1 MLFSSRETACVSIA
15 WASANG
21 LSEVYTWTQTGN
33 ENMRAVNEK
42 LGYVTRDV
50 SITVRAPLPLA

>member
-1 MLFSSRETACVSIA
+1 VIA

-21 LSEVYTWTQTGN
+21 LTEVYTWTQTGN

-42 LGYVTRDV
+42 LGYATRDV
-50 SITVRAPLPLA
+50 SINVRAPLPLR